1 MSFRFDIEKF
11 DGRINFGL
19 WQVQVKDILIQSG
32 LYKALKGK
40 PASLSEE
47 KEPDKS
53 GGSSESKGKS
63 KMSEEEWEELDMR
76 AASQIRLCLAKN
88 VLANVARWSSTKEL
102 WEKLEEMYQ
111 AKSLSNR
118 LYLKEQ
124 FHKLQMEEGT
134 KISDHLSALNGIVS
148 ELESIG
154 VKIDDED
161 KALRLIW
168 SLPPSYEHMQTVL
181 MYGKENVNFSEV
193 TSKLIFEES
202 RLKNGENKSSEN
214 AALSVCG
221 NGKKNKGSK
230 KKIICWGCGQPGH
243 LKKDCKNGGADSA
256 NGSKSQATNAI
267 VFANE
272 DDEFSL

>member
-40 PASLSEE
+40 PASLSEG
-47 KEPDKS
+47 KEPDKPSDSS
-53 GGSSESKGKS
+53 GDKGKS

-88 VLANVARWSSTKEL
+88 VLAN
-102 WEKLEEMYQ
+102 EK
-111 AKSLSNR
+111 
-118 LYLKEQ
+118 

-168 SLPPSYEHMQTVL
+168 SLPSSYEHMQTVL
-181 MYGKENVNFSEV
+181 MYEKENVNFSEV
-193 TSKLIFEES
+193 TSKLISEER
-202 RLKNGENKSSEN
+202 RLKNGENKSSESG
-214 AALSVCG
+214 ALSVCG
-221 NGKKNKGSK
+221 NRKKYKGSK
-230 KKIICWGCGQPGH
+230 RKIICWGCGQPGH
-243 LKKDCKNGGADSA
+243 LKNDCKNGGANSA
-256 NGSKSQATNAI
+256 NDSKSDVTNVV
-267 VFANE
+267 VFENE
-272 DDEFSL
+272 DDEFAL

>member
-124 FHKLQMEEGT
+124 FYKLQMEEGT
-134 KISDHLSALNGIVS
+134 KISEHLSALNEIVS
-148 ELESIG
+148 EL
-154 VKIDDED
+154 
-161 KALRLIW
+161 
-168 SLPPSYEHMQTVL
+168 
-181 MYGKENVNFSEV
+181 
-193 TSKLIFEES
+193 
-202 RLKNGENKSSEN
+202 
-214 AALSVCG
+214 
-221 NGKKNKGSK
+221 
-230 KKIICWGCGQPGH
+230 
-243 LKKDCKNGGADSA
+243 
-256 NGSKSQATNAI
+256 
-267 VFANE
+267 
-272 DDEFSL
+272 

>member
-1 MSFRFDIEKF
+1 MHFLAKMSFIFDIEKF

-102 WEKLEEMYQ
+102 WEKLEEM
-111 AKSLSNR
+111 
-118 LYLKEQ
+118 
-124 FHKLQMEEGT
+124 
-134 KISDHLSALNGIVS
+134 
-148 ELESIG
+148 
-154 VKIDDED
+154 
-161 KALRLIW
+161 
-168 SLPPSYEHMQTVL
+168 
-181 MYGKENVNFSEV
+181 
-193 TSKLIFEES
+193 
-202 RLKNGENKSSEN
+202 
-214 AALSVCG
+214 
-221 NGKKNKGSK
+221 
-230 KKIICWGCGQPGH
+230 
-243 LKKDCKNGGADSA
+243 
-256 NGSKSQATNAI
+256 
-267 VFANE
+267 
-272 DDEFSL
+272 